1 MTGPAGVRATAGLP
15 SATALARQPIVD
27 RDGAPYGYELLFRG
41 EGVADHTAA
50 GDRATARVLV
60 GAACDIGWRALGGGR
75 PLFLN
80 VGAGMIYDA
89 ALELA
94 PPACTVLEVLEGVD
108 VDDRLVERLQVLRGQ
123 GYDLALDDFEPGS
136 GADRLI
142 PLAGFV
148 KLDVTALPLDEL
160 PSLVAQLHE
169 RGVLAIAERV
179 ETREVLDRCVAAGF
193 DLFQGFWFA
202 HPAEQPVMAMSPQ
215 RVLCLRLL
223 ALLAADDPDLRAV
236 EQLVTSDTA
245 LVVRTLRMANSAAAG
260 TSRQIGSVRQAIVL
274 VGPRTLAGWVALMVV
289 AHQPGENPLTAA
301 EVLVQARACE
311 IVAGSREPA
320 MAGSAFLAGL
330 AAGLVD
336 LGGVGAD
343 ELLDGIGA
351 TAQIRAAVHE
361 RSGPLGQLVADVV
374 AHVGG
379 ERPASDLSVQ
389 LAHLSALA
397 WYGELSRL
405 A

>member
-1 MTGPAGVRATAGLP
+1 MRPPACRRRPPWPGSPSSTATARP
-15 SATALARQPIVD
+15 TATS
-27 RDGAPYGYELLFRG
+27 LLFRG

-89 ALELA
+89 ALEPGPAGLHRAGGAGGRRRRRPAGRAAAGAARAGVRPGARRLRARLGRRPADPAGRVREARRDGAA
-94 PPACTVLEVLEGVD
+94 PRRACP
-108 VDDRLVERLQVLRGQ
+108 RWWRR
-123 GYDLALDDFEPGS
+123 
-136 GADRLI
+136 
-142 PLAGFV
+142 
-148 KLDVTALPLDEL
+148 
-160 PSLVAQLHE
+160 LHE

-236 EQLVTSDTA
+236 EQPGHLRHRAGGAHPADGEQRRGRHQPADRLGAAGDRAGRPAHAGRLGGADGRGAPAGREPAHRRRGARAGTRVRDRRRVARARDGRQRVPRRARGRPGRPGRRGRRRACSTA
-245 LVVRTLRMANSAAAG
+245 SARRRRSGPPCTSAAAR
-260 TSRQIGSVRQAIVL
+260 S
-274 VGPRTLAGWVALMVV
+274 
-289 AHQPGENPLTAA
+289 
-301 EVLVQARACE
+301 AR
-311 IVAGSREPA
+311 
-320 MAGSAFLAGL
+320 
-330 AAGLVD
+330 
-336 LGGVGAD
+336 
-343 ELLDGIGA
+343 
-351 TAQIRAAVHE
+351 
-361 RSGPLGQLVADVV
+361 LVADVV

-389 LAHLSALA
+389 ARAPVGPGLVRRA
-397 WYGELSRL
+397 
-405 A
+405 